1 MIVNLSEL
9 PVGSCFRQGK
19 AIKKKIEGEKTATV
33 AMNGRVK
40 TRKVRG
46 NPQVEPVPC
55 TLRLFGVGLRRHPDQ
70 VVEIG
75 HGNLLKK
82 RDESR

>member
-1 MIVNLSEL
+1 MKVTLSEL
-9 PVGSCFRQGK
+9 PVGSCFLQGK
-19 AIKKKIEGEKTATV
+19 GKTIKKKIEGEKTATV

-75 HGNLLKK
+75 
-82 RDESR
+82 